1 MSSVEPPQNS
11 RETLF
16 PAGAGARGGGIARNA
31 GKQVLR
37 YSRLVAR
44 AKRILPLVAAA
55 PIVII
60 VMWPYLSSSFARIT
74 VSFPAFDAS
83 QVADLRMVNP
93 RYVGTDHGNH
103 PFTVTAAT
111 AFQNKGNDELMALEQ
126 PKADFRMTSGASVSI
141 TGDSGLYQSQAH
153 FLDLNGNVTL
163 SRDKAYTFR
172 TRSARVD
179 LENDTAE
186 GHEPISGGGPAGTIT
201 ADGFRAL
208 HNGESVIFT
217 GRAQLVVTPAG
228 SDRP

>member
-16 PAGAGARGGGIARNA
+16 PEGLRGRDVARSGER
-31 GKQVLR
+31 VPR

-74 VSFPAFDAS
+74 ISFPAFDAS

-93 RYVGTDHGNH
+93 RYAGVDHGNH

-111 AFQNKGNDELMALEQ
+111 AFQNKGNDE
-126 PKADFRMTSGASVSI
+126 
-141 TGDSGLYQSQAH
+141 
-153 FLDLNGNVTL
+153 
-163 SRDKAYTFR
+163 
-172 TRSARVD
+172 
-179 LENDTAE
+179 
-186 GHEPISGGGPAGTIT
+186 
-201 ADGFRAL
+201 
-208 HNGESVIFT
+208 
-217 GRAQLVVTPAG
+217 
-228 SDRP
+228 

>member
-16 PAGAGARGGGIARNA
+16 PAGLRGRGVARGA
-31 GKQVLR
+31 GDRVPR

-44 AKRILPLVAAA
+44 AKRVLPLVAAA

-74 VSFPAFDAS
+74 ISFPAFDAS

-93 RYVGTDHGNH
+93 RYAGVDHGNH

-126 PKADFRMTSGASVSI
+126 PKADFRMNSGASVTI
-141 TGDSGLYQSQAH
+141 TGDTGLYQSQAH

-163 SRDKAYTFR
+163 NRDKAYTFR
-172 TRSARVD
+172 THSARID

-186 GHEPISGGGPAGTIT
+186 GHEPVSGGGPTGTIT

-217 GRAQLVVTPAG
+217 GHAQLVVTPAG